1 MNRFM
6 AFLNN
11 DAPSGGSITF
21 RTQHL
26 GINKCKGIK
35 LHDEYFW
42 TSDITADGE

>member
-21 RTQHL
+21 RTQHW
-26 GINKCKGIK
+26 GINKWKRIK